1 MSGGRTRA
9 WVVVAVSGSTRVS
22 GTANAPAS
30 VGAVKAVVTTMQSR
44 WQDFFAPCEQSLH
57 GISQGCLVTLAV
69 TFVVGIVGMQEAA
82 AGATGATTS
91 AAASAMR
98 AIRLAMVDR
107 FNIAFEAYYTL
118 FGLEDR

>member
-1 MSGGRTRA
+1 M
-9 WVVVAVSGSTRVS
+9 
-22 GTANAPAS
+22 
-30 VGAVKAVVTTMQSR
+30 KAVVTTTHSR
-44 WQDFFAPCEQSLH
+44 WQDFFAPCVQSLH
-57 GISQGCLVTLAV
+57 GISQGCLLASAMA
-69 TFVVGIVGMQEAA
+69 FVVGILHIQETA

-107 FNIAFEAYYTL
+107 VNIAFEAYYTL